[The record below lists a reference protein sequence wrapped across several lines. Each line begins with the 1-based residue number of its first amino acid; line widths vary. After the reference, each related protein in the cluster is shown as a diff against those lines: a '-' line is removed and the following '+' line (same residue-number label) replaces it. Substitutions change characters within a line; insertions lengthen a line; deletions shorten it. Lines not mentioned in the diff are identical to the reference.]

1 MTAGPR
7 LAPAPVPRYT
17 RPVRAYLGV
26 GTNLG
31 DRWAHLALAA
41 RLLRAAP
48 RVALLRASRVL
59 DTAPLGPPQPRF
71 LNAALEL
78 ETGLSPG
85 ALLALCR
92 EIERA
97 AHRRPAVRW
106 GPRSLD
112 LDLLLAGDLV
122 VRAPGLAVPHP
133 GLAARRFVLAPLA
146 ELCPARAVPG
156 AGATVAELLAAAP
169 PWDGRDAGLYPA

>member
-1 MTAGPR
+1 M
-7 LAPAPVPRYT
+7 
-17 RPVRAYLGV
+17 RAYVGV

-41 RLLRAAP
+41 RALTAAP

-78 ETGLSPG
+78 ETGLTPPQ
-85 ALLALCR
+85 LLALLQAVER
-92 EIERA
+92 EA
-97 AHRRPAVRW
+97 LRRPSVRW

-112 LDLLLAGDLV
+112 LDLLLAGPLV
-122 VRAPGLAVPHP
+122 VSAPGLTLPHP
-133 GLAARRFVLAPLA
+133 GIAARRFVLQPLA
-146 ELCPARAVPG
+146 ELCPGLVVPG
-156 AGATVAELLAAAP
+156 TGRTVAALLAAAP
-169 PWDGRDAGLYPA
+169 PWDGRDAGLYPR